1 MMVFRYPPDPP
12 WTTSSVSLVPGDRVE
27 YIDKRLTINGV
38 LVETS
43 KQDDYLNTDRL
54 LFAAI
59 HGKLGVSNT

>member
-1 MMVFRYPPDPP
+1 MDYIKRV
-12 WTTSSVSLVPGDRVE
+12 VGVPGDRVE

-54 LFAAI
+54 HFRRDTRRSWA
-59 HGKLGVSNT
+59 VSNTRS